1 MIKNSLIVLMF
12 VSSGVC
18 AQTDFDKCLNLL
30 RRSESMIYKQ
40 DSLIGLLKEDL
51 RLSDLSNTVIR
62 KQNEN
67 SEITINYLNIELRKE
82 KRLKKI
88 WQVVGIS
95 GIAACLT
102 TTVLYLAK

>member
-1 MIKNSLIVLMF
+1 MIKNSLFVLMF
-12 VSSGVC
+12 ASSGVM
-18 AQTDFDKCLNLL
+18 AQSDFDKCLNLL
-30 RRSESMIYKQ
+30 KRSESMIYKQ

-51 RLSDLSNTVIR
+51 RLSELSNSVIR

-67 SEITINYLNIELRKE
+67 SEITINYLNIELKKE
-82 KRLKKI
+82 KRLKKF
-88 WQVVGIS
+88 WQIVSIS

>member
-12 VSSGVC
+12 ASSGVM
-18 AQTDFDKCLNLL
+18 AQMDFDKCVNLL

-62 KQNEN
+62 KKNEN
-67 SEITINYLNIELRKE
+67 SEITINYLNIELRNE
-82 KRLKKI
+82 KRLKKF

>member
-1 MIKNSLIVLMF
+1 MIKISVIVLLF
-12 VSSGVC
+12 VSSGAC
-18 AQTDFDKCLNLL
+18 AQSDIEKCVNLL

-40 DSLIGLLKEDL
+40 DSLIVLLKEDL

-82 KRLKKI
+82 KRLKKF

>member
-12 VSSGVC
+12 ASSGVY
-18 AQTDFDKCLNLL
+18 AQTDIDKCVNLL

-82 KRLKKI
+82 KRLKKF

>member
-1 MIKNSLIVLMF
+1 MIKNSLFFFLF
-12 VSSGVC
+12 ASSGIM

-51 RLSDLSNTVIR
+51 RLSDLSNSVIR

-67 SEITINYLNIELRKE
+67 SEITINYLNIELKKE
-82 KRLKKI
+82 KRLKKF

>member
-1 MIKNSLIVLMF
+1 MIKNSLFVLMF
-12 VSSGVC
+12 VSSGAL
-18 AQTDFDKCLNLL
+18 AQSDFDKCLNLL
-30 RRSESMIYKQ
+30 KRSEFMIYKQ

-51 RLSDLSNTVIR
+51 RLSDLSNSVIR

-82 KRLKKI
+82 KRLKKF

>member
-1 MIKNSLIVLMF
+1 MIKNSLFILMF
-12 VSSGVC
+12 VSSIVY
-18 AQTDFDKCLNLL
+18 AQTDIDKCVNLL

-51 RLSDLSNTVIR
+51 RLSELSNSVIR

-82 KRLKKI
+82 KRLKKL

>member
-1 MIKNSLIVLMF
+1 MIKNSLFVLVF
-12 VSSGVC
+12 FSSC
-18 AQTDFDKCLNLL
+18 AYAHTDIDKCVNLL

-82 KRLKKI
+82 KRLKKL

-95 GIAACLT
+95 GLAACLT

>member
-1 MIKNSLIVLMF
+1 MIKNSLFFLMF
-12 VSSGVC
+12 VSSFAC
-18 AQTDFDKCLNLL
+18 AQTDFDKCVNLL

-62 KQNEN
+62 KQNKN
-67 SEITINYLNIELRKE
+67 SEITINYLNIELKKE
-82 KRLKKI
+82 KRLKKF

>member
-12 VSSGVC
+12 VSSGVF
-18 AQTDFDKCLNLL
+18 AQTDIDKCLNLL

-40 DSLIGLLKEDL
+40 DSLIVLLKEDL
-51 RLSDLSNTVIR
+51 RLIDLSNTVIR

-82 KRLKKI
+82 KRLKKF

>member
-1 MIKNSLIVLMF
+1 MVKNSFFLVLF
-12 VSSGVC
+12 VSSGLF
-18 AQTDFDKCLNLL
+18 AQSDFDKCLDLL
-30 RRSESMIYKQ
+30 QRSESMIYKQ

-82 KRLKKI
+82 KRLKKF

>member
-1 MIKNSLIVLMF
+1 MIKNSLFVLMF
-12 VSSGVC
+12 ASSGAC
-18 AQTDFDKCLNLL
+18 AQTDIDKCVNLL

-82 KRLKKI
+82 KRLKKF

-95 GIAACLT
+95 GLAACLT

>member
-12 VSSGVC
+12 ISSGVC
-18 AQTDFDKCLNLL
+18 AQTDFDKCVNLL

-51 RLSDLSNTVIR
+51 RLSDLYNTVIR

-67 SEITINYLNIELRKE
+67 SEITINFLNIELRKE
-82 KRLKKI
+82 KRQKKF

-95 GIAACLT
+95 CIAACLT